1 MANLTSQLLVRLID
15 GVSGPAR
22 KAAGALA
29 GIGQA
34 ANRVG
39 GLAGRLNAAVERNA
53 AAMDK
58 ARGRMVDAM
67 AMGYALARSLTA
79 PVKAGIDFQTQLEDI
94 GQKAAIPQEKLAA
107 LGARIRKVAADTTQA
122 ASQMAKGMDVL
133 VGFGA
138 SEDDALA
145 MLRPIGRAATA
156 YGAQIE
162 DLAQA
167 SYAALLNLKVPA
179 DQVATALDAMAQAG
193 KSGAFELKDMARYAP
208 AIFAAYQGLGQK
220 GVPAVADLA
229 AAMQVVRMGAGDSAE
244 AATNLS
250 NVLQKINAPAT
261 RRNFKK
267 LGINLEKEMKKAAAK
282 GMTPIEAIA
291 EITNTALKGDLGK
304 LGDLFEDAQVQK
316 GLRAIIQNL
325 DEYRKIRAEALK
337 AQGVVEEDYQRRL
350 KTTQG
355 FVQRF
360 RATMENLNISLGTAL
375 LPAINEIADRLSF
388 LASKLADFAEA
399 HPKLT
404 RNVVMATSA
413 LISFRVA
420 LAGLQFLGLFAKGGA
435 LTLLAA
441 TFGRIAAAGSK
452 MGGAVRATW
461 ALQAALAGG
470 ASYGGLAKAADALK
484 AIARITPGLRLVGPA
499 IGAIGAALG
508 AITAPVAAVIA
519 GIAAAG
525 FVIYRYWDRLS
536 AIFAGVA
543 RAVGDQ
549 LAPAFEAARPVLE
562 WLAPV
567 GDAIAWAWEKAASAL
582 SAVGDWFGSI
592 FSRELLSEDQKAALE
607 GDARDITNRIING
620 LKVGHGLLIDAGVQ
634 MIQSLLG
641 GMASKIGEA
650 VTWAAT
656 IPQRIRAAFGKIDF
670 KDAVS
675 IEALVAAFKSANAQ
689 IFAAGAD
696 MIQSLW
702 DGMVSKVE
710 QLIAW
715 VKTIPARIKA
725 AITTDLSGAIRGL
738 IPSWAGGG
746 GGGGG
751 DSQPAVDGKRA
762 GGGPVYPG
770 RSYLVGEQGPEIIT
784 PSRSGYVH
792 PNGSAPGGTYNIGV
806 EVGVKI
812 ERDLSKAIDEIERQ
826 FSERLRASLRGLQ
839 ADYGFGAA

>member
-1 MANLTSQLLVRLID
+1 MVDAV
-15 GVSGPAR
+15 
-22 KAAGALA
+22 AAGYALQRALA
-29 GIGQA
+29 APIRAASEFESAMADVRKVVDFDTPQAFKDFQTSVLQMSKRLPLAAQDLTKIVAAAGQA
-34 ANRVG
+34 GIAREELLRFTDMAAKVGVAFDITAEQTGEALAKVMTGLDLSVDQVGRLADAMNHLSNAQASSAADILDVVRRVG
-39 GLAGRLNAAVERNA
+39 ATSKQYGYSAVEVSAFASAMLSAGMESEVVATSFRNMGLALTRGASATKRQRQAFRALGLDATKVSKAMQRDAVGTTLEVLEAIGKLPKDLQASLSSDLFGNEARALGPLLTNLNLLKKSLGLVANETDYAGSATREYEARAATFANNLQLFRNRLNAVAVTIGNVLLPPLTA
-53 AAMDK
+53 MMDK
-58 ARGRMVDAM
+58 LGPIVDA
-67 AMGYALARSLTA
+67 
-79 PVKAGIDFQTQLEDI
+79 
-94 GQKAAIPQEKLAA
+94 
-107 LGARIRKVAADTTQA
+107 
-122 ASQMAKGMDVL
+122 
-133 VGFGA
+133 
-138 SEDDALA
+138 
-145 MLRPIGRAATA
+145 
-156 YGAQIE
+156 
-162 DLAQA
+162 
-167 SYAALLNLKVPA
+167 
-179 DQVATALDAMAQAG
+179 
-193 KSGAFELKDMARYAP
+193 
-208 AIFAAYQGLGQK
+208 
-220 GVPAVADLA
+220 
-229 AAMQVVRMGAGDSAE
+229 
-244 AATNLS
+244 
-250 NVLQKINAPAT
+250 
-261 RRNFKK
+261 
-267 LGINLEKEMKKAAAK
+267 
-282 GMTPIEAIA
+282 
-291 EITNTALKGDLGK
+291 
-304 LGDLFEDAQVQK
+304 
-316 GLRAIIQNL
+316 
-325 DEYRKIRAEALK
+325 
-337 AQGVVEEDYQRRL
+337 
-350 KTTQG
+350 
-355 FVQRF
+355 VQR
-360 RATMENLNISLGTAL
+360 
-375 LPAINEIADRLSF
+375 
-388 LASKLADFAEA
+388 FAEA
-399 HPKLT
+399 HPTLT
-404 RNVVMATSA
+404 ANVIAATSA
-413 LISFRVA
+413 LIGFRIA
-420 LAGLQFLGLFAKGGA
+420 LAGLRFAGLFVKGGA
-435 LTLLAA
+435 LSLLAA

-499 IGAIGAALG
+499 IGAIVAALG
-508 AITAPVAAVIA
+508 SLTVPIVA
-519 GIAAAG
+519 GIAAVAAVG
-525 FVIYRYWDRLS
+525 FTIWKYWDRLS
-536 AIFAGVA
+536 SIFRGVA
-543 RAVGDQ
+543 LAIGDQ

-620 LKVGHGLLIDAGVQ
+620 LKVGHGLLLDAGVQ

-762 GGGPVYPG
+762 SGGPVYPG

-792 PNGSAPGGTYNIGV
+792 PNGSGGGGSFNQTVNINITGAQDD
-806 EVGVKI
+806 EAIIDKVK
-812 ERDLSKAIDEIERQ
+812 RAISDATRE
-826 FSERLRASLRGLQ
+826 ALRGVQ
-839 ADYGFGAA
+839 ADYGFKYT